1 MQLIGML
8 DSPYVRRVAVALIV
22 AGIPFE
28 HRPISLFRHIDA
40 FSRINPL
47 LKAPTLVTDDGTA
60 LIYSTLIL
68 EYLAGVYPAVAAL
81 TPSAPAERLAALRV
95 TGLGLAVMEKAVQRH
110 YERALRPAEK
120 LHQPWVDRIMGQ
132 LHEGLGA
139 LDRELPKSGWVGG
152 GLGLADIAA
161 ACAHGFTVG
170 MVGDVADIRP
180 YANLAAFSARAEAL
194 PAFRAAAA
202 KDGVVAPARV

>member
-60 LIYSTLIL
+60 LIDSTLIL